1 MSDQFAKPSNNAE
14 RRGAIASAV
23 RRVLPASVKGRIR
36 AILGREPVPV
46 VKLPGRAPDI
56 ESTADE
62 AAVAA
67 IQFEPAQRKERASDG
82 MKDYPT
88 TRPHLAIDY
97 LSGLVRWL
105 ADSDYRV
112 MTYLELD
119 LPRLPDGAIDEFRDW
134 ISAAE
139 SRSERAVLLHYDVDA
154 RPDITTEVLR
164 THIEHRVPA
173 NVMVFHRKIFDW
185 KLKREGV
192 VEFDAYDLDY
202 ATLEAFQNIGG
213 VIGYHCNAFD
223 QSGGDEA
230 RAIEIFAEDVRELR
244 KHFDIRIVSMHGGHV
259 TPDGK
264 CNATLPVDRLLQ
276 ELGLTWV
283 HNGRSVYFH
292 ANWADGSASN
302 PRYRAESSSPLDFL
316 LSTNPGQRTRLLFHP
331 QYYNDLTNTRFDFPI
346 LHDIEWVQRTAR
358 AVSKPGYDGLGD
370 WSVRAAEARASI
382 ARFDELFVPDR
393 PEAPVFINGLSRSGT
408 TLLVSLFDAHPEGA
422 MAYESY
428 PRYLYVPSDDGVLT
442 VEEYIYT
449 YQTLINHTEN
459 EAFRLLNRAPLRNLM
474 RFAAVTGWTGMS
486 TRETGELLRAYLVK
500 HHRVS
505 GAVEALKIVA
515 ATARY
520 KVRAE
525 NAAFW
530 GTKCQA
536 NFDDY
541 FALWP
546 EAKLVY
552 IVRNGLDILA
562 SQMTKGAFN
571 PDAGK
576 LGKQWSDHHA
586 KFEHYRAEHPGR
598 AIDRVVYEDLARQ
611 PEATMRALCGRIGV
625 PYHPQMVRQHE
636 VESTL
641 ARMPRGQLSADRV
654 QQPIDTSSIGRWRE
668 ILSEADVAA
677 FMEGCGGT
685 ALFERFGMDW
695 RR

>member
-1 MSDQFAKPSNNAE
+1 MSEQFAKPDPDAVH
-14 RRGAIASAV
+14 RGAFATAV
-23 RRVLPASVKGRIR
+23 RRVLPASVKGRLR
-36 AILGREPVPV
+36 AILGRESVPV
-46 VKLPGRAPDI
+46 VQLPGRAPDI
-56 ESTADE
+56 ESAADE
-62 AAVAA
+62 ALVAN
-67 IQFEPAQRKERASDG
+67 IHFEPAQQKERAVDG
-82 MKDYPT
+82 MKDYPS
-88 TRPHLAIDY
+88 TRPHLAIEY
-97 LSGLVRWL
+97 LAGLVRWL
-105 ADSDYRV
+105 AGSDYRV
-112 MTYLELD
+112 ITYPELD
-119 LPRLPDGAIDEFRDW
+119 LPRLPAGAIDEFRDW

-139 SRSERAVLLHYDVDA
+139 TRDERAVLLHYDVDA

-164 THIEHRVPA
+164 THIECRVPA
-173 NVMVFHRKIFDW
+173 NVMVFRRKIFDW

-192 VEFDAYDLDY
+192 VEFDEYELDY
-202 ATLEAFQNIGG
+202 ATLEDFQNIGG

-230 RAIEIFAEDVRELR
+230 RALEIFADDVRELR
-244 KHFDIRIVSMHGGHV
+244 RNFDIRIVSMHGGHV

-264 CNATLPVDRLLQ
+264 CNATLPVDQLLA
-276 ELGLTWV
+276 EFGLCWV

-302 PRYRAESSSPLDFL
+302 PRYRAESSNPLDFI
-316 LSTNPGQRTRLLFHP
+316 LSTKPGQRTRLLFHP
-331 QYYNDLTNTRFDFPI
+331 QYYNDQTNTRFDFPI
-346 LHDIEWVQRTAR
+346 LHDVEWVKRTAA
-358 AVSKPGYDGLGD
+358 AVSRPGYDGLRD
-370 WSVRAAEARASI
+370 WSDRAAETRASI
-382 ARFDELFVPDR
+382 EKFDELYTADR

-408 TLLVSLFDAHPEGA
+408 TLLVSLFDAHPDGA

-449 YQTLINHTEN
+449 YQTLINHAEN

-474 RFAAVTGWTGMS
+474 RFAAVTSWTGMT

-500 HHRVS
+500 HDRVCD
-505 GAVEALKIVA
+505 AVEALKIVA
-515 ATARY
+515 ATARF

-530 GTKCQA
+530 GTKCQS

-541 FALWP
+541 FTLWP
-546 EAKLVY
+546 GARLVY

-571 PDAGK
+571 PEPHK
-576 LGKQWSDHHA
+576 LGKQWSDHHT
-586 KFEHYRAEHPGR
+586 KFEQYRAQHPAR
-598 AIDRVVYEDLARQ
+598 AIDLVVYEALAQ
-611 PEATMRALCGRIGV
+611 HPEATMRALCGRIGV

-641 ARMPRGQLSADRV
+641 ARTPRGQLSADRV

-668 ILSEADVAA
+668 ILSDEDVAA
-677 FMEGCGGT
+677 FLDGCGGT
-685 ALFERFGMDW
+685 EMFERYGMDW